1 MNDLAPLNEDGALA
15 ALVASRLCHDLVN
28 PLGAIGNGVELLGM
42 TGGQQSPEMEL
53 ISDAV
58 RDAQARV
65 RFFRMAF
72 GASQQGQMTSLREA
86 RTILSDLYDS
96 GRLDVT
102 WTAETDLPRAETKIG
117 FLMIACA
124 ESALPMGGDIT
135 VSRLSEG
142 QWHLNATGARVLT
155 DKQGWSMLDRTSA
168 PANGLRPAEVHFLLL
183 RQEAMAHNAQLNLAL
198 NSTEIEITFSF

>member
-1 MNDLAPLNEDGALA
+1 MNDLAAITEDDLA

-28 PLGAIGNGVELLGM
+28 PLGAIGNGVELLTM
-42 TGGQQSPEMEL
+42 TGAPQGPEMDL
-53 ISDAV
+53 IADAI

-72 GASQQGQMTSLREA
+72 GAAQQGQMTSLREA
-86 RTILSDLYDS
+86 STILSDLYDS

-102 WTAETDLPRAETKIG
+102 WTPTSDLPRAETKIG

-135 VSRLSEG
+135 VTRHAEG
-142 QWHLNATGARVLT
+142 KWQLEAAGARVVT
-155 DKQGWSMLDRTSA
+155 DKQGWKFLADHAGSSQ
-168 PANGLRPAEVHFLLL
+168 GLRPAEVHFLLL
-183 RQEAMAHNAQLNLAL
+183 RQEAARLEAQIDLHLED
-198 NSTEIEITFSF
+198 TQIKITFSM